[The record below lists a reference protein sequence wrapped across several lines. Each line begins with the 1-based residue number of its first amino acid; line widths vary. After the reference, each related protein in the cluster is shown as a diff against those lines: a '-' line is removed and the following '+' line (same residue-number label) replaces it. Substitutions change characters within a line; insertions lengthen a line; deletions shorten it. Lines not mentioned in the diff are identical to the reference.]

1 VKDNVGA
8 AVNSSAVSITV
19 NSALLDHF
27 VFSSVGAQTAGTS
40 FSITVTAKDAYGN
53 TITNYT
59 GINTLSVSTGTISPT
74 STGAFSSGVWTGS
87 VTVTGAGSGFTLFTS
102 GSGMPGTSGSFT
114 VNPGVLDHFTFS
126 TISSP
131 QTAYY
136 TFSITVTA
144 KDAYG
149 NTVTGY
155 SGTPSLTYSAGSIS
169 PTAMNAFVSGVGSTT
184 VTVTVAGAGVT
195 ITTTDGS
202 YTGTSNSFTVNPT
215 ISTSAGANG
224 AISPTGT
231 FSVNYGGSQSFTMT
245 PNNGYYVVDVTV
257 NGGSVGAVNSYT
269 FTNVQASYTIYAMF
283 ALTPTPT
290 PTPTSSTS
298 TPTLTPSPSPTAT
311 PKPTATPTP
320 KTASSPTPTP
330 AATQSPPQNPLVL
343 LKQTQSQSLSQEGIY
358 EVAAAV
364 IMVAVVAFVLL
375 FEKKP
380 KVEGNPNEEVDLLD

>member
-1 VKDNVGA
+1 
-8 AVNSSAVSITV
+8 
-19 NSALLDHF
+19 
-27 VFSSVGAQTAGTS
+27 
-40 FSITVTAKDAYGN
+40 
-53 TITNYT
+53 
-59 GINTLSVSTGTISPT
+59 
-74 STGAFSSGVWTGS
+74 
-87 VTVTGAGSGFTLFTS
+87 
-102 GSGMPGTSGSFT
+102 
-114 VNPGVLDHFTFS
+114 
-126 TISSP
+126 
-131 QTAYY
+131 
-136 TFSITVTA
+136 
-144 KDAYG
+144 
-149 NTVTGY
+149 
-155 SGTPSLTYSAGSIS
+155 
-169 PTAMNAFVSGVGSTT
+169 
-184 VTVTVAGAGVT
+184 
-195 ITTTDGS
+195 
-202 YTGTSNSFTVNPT
+202 VNPT
-215 ISTSAGANG
+215 ISASAGANG
-224 AISPTGT
+224 AISPSGT

-380 KVEGNPNEEVDLLD
+380 KVEGTPNEEVDLLD